1 MFKLE
6 KTNFSIISIIVAV
19 FIIFNHFSNC
29 DGDEVNNGTCDDQC
43 CKFFCFIELLFFWVS
58 LIVIDSSKNNRY
70 RNKYEIRTCLCLTV
84 DVMVI
89 SNAIKTLPTR
99 PNYQRRL
106 DRLGKLEYM

>member
-43 CKFFCFIELLFFWVS
+43 CKFFCFIELIFF
-58 LIVIDSSKNNRY
+58 
-70 RNKYEIRTCLCLTV
+70 
-84 DVMVI
+84 
-89 SNAIKTLPTR
+89 
-99 PNYQRRL
+99 
-106 DRLGKLEYM
+106 G